1 MRKVH
6 IFTNLKVLLIS
17 SSIVLSVSGCESQ
30 SSISD
35 VSTVSNSISSL
46 DWDDPMID
54 NSSDIS
60 SLNQEDSMSD
70 ISSLDQDDSMIDSY
84 SDTSENKEEKQFD
97 YFSSDLS
104 NIEDLIQQER
114 IEAAKAKIKDVF
126 ITGVDFIFYDEAIG
140 DVYFDDLTAEGKAI
154 TMNSIDTIGNLGE
167 EFFPNW
173 RESLS
178 EKYQVASEFV
188 SDAYL
193 GVLDKIKNYLGEEN
207 YKTIGEIKDQVL
219 GDLKDTKDN
228 VKQRVKS
235 WYQEFKSSN

>member
-1 MRKVH
+1 MKKVH

-114 IEAAKAKIKDVF
+114 IEAAKAKIK
-126 ITGVDFIFYDEAIG
+126 
-140 DVYFDDLTAEGKAI
+140 
-154 TMNSIDTIGNLGE
+154 
-167 EFFPNW
+167 
-173 RESLS
+173 
-178 EKYQVASEFV
+178 
-188 SDAYL
+188 
-193 GVLDKIKNYLGEEN
+193 
-207 YKTIGEIKDQVL
+207 
-219 GDLKDTKDN
+219 
-228 VKQRVKS
+228 
-235 WYQEFKSSN
+235 

>member
-1 MRKVH
+1 MKKVH

-60 SLNQEDSMSD
+60 SLNQE
-70 ISSLDQDDSMIDSY
+70 DSMIDSY

-207 YKTIGEIKDQVL
+207 YKAIGEIKDQVL

>member
-1 MRKVH
+1 MKKVRV
-6 IFTNLKVLLIS
+6 FTNLKVLLLS

-35 VSTVSNSISSL
+35 ISAITSDTSSL
-46 DWDDPMID
+46 DTDGSLD
-54 NSSDIS
+54 NFSTSNDSS
-60 SLNQEDSMSD
+60 SLNMDDNVTSSSSGSD
-70 ISSLDQDDSMIDSY
+70 EIDSE
-84 SDTSENKEEKQFD
+84 SREDNSFD

-207 YKTIGEIKDQVL
+207 YKAIGEIKDQVL
-219 GDLKDTKDN
+219 GDLKDTQDN

>member
-1 MRKVH
+1 MKKVH

-46 DWDDPMID
+46 DWDDSMFD

-60 SLNQEDSMSD
+60 SLNQE
-70 ISSLDQDDSMIDSY
+70 DSMIDSY

-207 YKTIGEIKDQVL
+207 YKAIGEIKDQVL

>member
-1 MRKVH
+1 MRKIR
-6 IFTNLKVLLIS
+6 IFTSLKVLLLS
-17 SSIVLSVSGCESQ
+17 GGVVLSCSGCGQ
-30 SSISD
+30 SS
-35 VSTVSNSISSL
+35 NNL
-46 DWDDPMID
+46 DMP
-54 NSSDIS
+54 SA
-60 SLNQEDSMSD
+60 SLNQESEDSRVD
-70 ISSLDQDDSMIDSY
+70 DSLDSY
-84 SDTSENKEEKQFD
+84 DTGQESLEDNSFD

-104 NIEDLIQQER
+104 SIEEFIQQER
-114 IEAAKAKIKDVF
+114 IEEAKSKIKDVF
-126 ITGVDFIFYDEAIG
+126 ITGVDFIFYDEPIKG
-140 DVYFDDLTAEGKAI
+140 VYFDDLTAEGKEI

-207 YKTIGEIKDQVL
+207 YKAIGEIKDQVL